1 MSTLDLPTPAL
12 SPLIASIEAIALANP
27 DFDATNPSWPQ
38 ALHDAIQARGHSHYT
53 INWLVVHDHLQEVSL
68 ELDPGYNDPTA
79 IRLDIPFSVLDAPN
93 VTQAALIH
101 QVEQKIH
108 DANAHLIA
116 LQRSILSVQDTIQ
129 KAHAEL
135 VALKAD
141 PAS

>member
-1 MSTLDLPTPAL
+1 MSTLDLLAPAL

-27 DFDATNPSWPQ
+27 DPDATSPTWPP

-79 IRLDIPFSVLDAPN
+79 IRLDIPFSVLDANN
-93 VTQAALIH
+93 VKHAALIH
-101 QVEQKIH
+101 QAGQKIH
-108 DANAHLIA
+108 DAQTHLLS
-116 LQRSILSVQDTIQ
+116 LQRSILSAQDTLQ

-135 VALKAD
+135 LALKAD
-141 PAS
+141 PVR